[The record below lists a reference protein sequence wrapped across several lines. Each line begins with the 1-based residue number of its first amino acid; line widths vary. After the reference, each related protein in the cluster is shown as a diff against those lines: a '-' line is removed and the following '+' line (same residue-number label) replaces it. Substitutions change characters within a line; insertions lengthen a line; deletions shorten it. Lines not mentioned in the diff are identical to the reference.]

1 MTSETSQARDT
12 WEAALGELQLHVTRP
27 SFETWLKGTVG
38 LSQLDGEFI
47 VGAPNTF
54 VAEMLEQRMFSLIAR
69 AVERVSKRPLD
80 VKIEVLP
87 GDASYADERSAT
99 WSHGTARDDESNG
112 VTAAAGHRDD
122 DTGSNTSSPL
132 NSGYTFESYIVGK
145 SNELAHAAAA
155 AVARS
160 PGLTYNPLFIYS
172 GVGLGKTHLLHAI
185 GHQVKARGMSL
196 IYATTEDFTNAYIK
210 AIREGTTEDF
220 RGHYRGADVLLLDDV
235 QFLIGK
241 EQTQEGFFHT
251 FNTLHMAN
259 RQIVIT
265 SDRPISA
272 LSLLEDRVRSR
283 LGGGLVVDI
292 QAPDLETRLA
302 ILRAKADATGQE
314 FAPDVLQFLA
324 ERIHKNIRELE
335 GNLTRVA
342 AYAQLTNS
350 VITVEVVRRAIDD
363 ALHPP
368 DRRRVSDSDVISA
381 VATYFD
387 VSLDSLKG
395 RRRDKRTAMTR
406 QVAMYL
412 LRNETPLGLAAIGQV
427 LGGKD
432 HTTVLH
438 ACNRISSQ
446 INLDPHLRQDILNI
460 RESLT

>member
-1 MTSETSQARDT
+1 MTSDTDQGRST
-12 WEAALGELQLHVTRP
+12 WEAALGELQLQVPRP
-27 SFETWLKGTVG
+27 SYETWLKGTVG
-38 LSQLDGEFI
+38 LARQDGKLV
-47 VGAPNTF
+47 VGVPNTF
-54 VAEMLEQRMFSLIAR
+54 VAEMLEQRMFSLITQ
-69 AVERVSKRPLD
+69 AVERVCKAPVD
-80 VKIEVLP
+80 VKIEVSP
-87 GDASYADERSAT
+87 DGAVRP
-99 WSHGTARDDESNG
+99 NG
-112 VTAAAGHRDD
+112 GSPAPAGPPTAARGNGAAPASEDHADAAQPGAGAA
-122 DTGSNTSSPL
+122 L
-132 NSGYTFESYIVGK
+132 NPGYTFDSYIVGK

-155 AVARS
+155 AVARN

-185 GHQVKARGMSL
+185 GHRVAERGLSL

-210 AIREGTTEDF
+210 AIREGTTEGF
-220 RGHYRGADVLLLDDV
+220 RGRYRGAGVLLLDDM

-251 FNTLHMAN
+251 FNSLHMAN

-265 SDRPISA
+265 SDRPVSA

-302 ILRAKADATGQE
+302 ILKAKADATDQE
-314 FAPDVLQFLA
+314 FSPDVLQFLA

-342 AYAQLTNS
+342 AYAQLTDIP
-350 VITVEVVRRAIDD
+350 ITVELVRRVVAES
-363 ALHPP
+363 LLPP
-368 DRRRVSDSDVISA
+368 DRRRASNSEVVDA
-381 VATYFD
+381 VAAYFKIP
-387 VSLDSLKG
+387 LDTLKG
-395 RRRDKRTAMTR
+395 RRRDKPTALAR

-412 LRNETPLGLAAIGQV
+412 LRNESSLGLAAIGQL

-438 ACNRISSQ
+438 ACNRIGEQ
-446 INLDPHLRQDILNI
+446 IDLDPHLRQDILNI
-460 RESLT
+460 RDALA